1 MFGCTAESCSYRDPI
16 EEFERVDTTVYGV
29 STPTSPQQHECWWLF
44 LRLDHLGPAAT
55 PEGALS
61 TATQDLVDDESVDNA
76 YDLVLR
82 DLQGELVR
90 LRDLRGH
97 PVILSFLRYIG

>member
-1 MFGCTAESCSYRDPI
+1 MSAVETCRAGGWLGHPAGSGITAPARYPAGR
-16 EEFERVDTTVYGV
+16 RVAVLAHKTRVPRRRPGG
-29 STPTSPQQHECWWLF
+29 E
-44 LRLDHLGPAAT
+44 
-55 PEGALS
+55 LS
-61 TATQDLVDDESVDNA
+61 TAIQDLVDDESVDNA